1 MEFNGVS
8 KLFPLEKNTRSTWK
22 RKMFQLIILI
32 CYLLKRW
39 EGFSDCKIPWKLQRH
54 IRTGY
59 DIVLVFI
66 DELITFIWAYG
77 DKCCVV
83 NNAILANV
91 LKLSHEQT
99 NSVISEW
106 AHNSRQKQRK
116 EVKLLNL
123 FIPMN
128 LILWPKNCIDRRLQ
142 IFLSWIMQWKE
153 LNTILLFSVLIF
165 PLIKTIP
172 KSSNAIGYH
181 QPRLSSNSTVYASC
195 L

>member
-22 RKMFQLIILI
+22 RKVFQLIILI

-39 EGFSDCKIPWKLQRH
+39 DGFSDCKISWKLQKH
-54 IRTGY
+54 IWTGY

-91 LKLSHEQT
+91 LTLSHEQT

-106 AHNSRQKQRK
+106 AHNSRQKYSEKTNQKKIKNKQAKSEPDLTWNRTK
-116 EVKLLNL
+116 TRTRLKTK
-123 FIPMN
+123 
-128 LILWPKNCIDRRLQ
+128 ILKKAETRIK
-142 IFLSWIMQWKE
+142 QWQKRQT
-153 LNTILLFSVLIF
+153 N
-165 PLIKTIP
+165 
-172 KSSNAIGYH
+172 H
-181 QPRLSSNSTVYASC
+181 
-195 L
+195 